1 MGVPSHSKIRIVS
14 FLADEPGIFVNEH
27 LLAKDV
33 HSKLCIG
40 LCCVPGHQRRQK
52 DGMEERETVS
62 FFPPSPPASLLS
74 SLSQRSRSTGLV
86 LDTGDMEMDQTRSLP
101 VQSGQT
107 AWKGRLQPQGGSFLG
122 TWLFPNLK
130 LCPPQSRTC
139 SGKAFCLSSK
149 FSFLPQSHS
158 YPFQKWSDP

>member
-52 DGMEERETVS
+52 DGMEERETQC
-62 FFPPSPPASLLS
+62 FFLP
-74 SLSQRSRSTGLV
+74 
-86 LDTGDMEMDQTRSLP
+86 SLP
-101 VQSGQT
+101 SRFPAVI
-107 AWKGRLQPQGGSFLG
+107 SFTKVTLYR
-122 TWLFPNLK
+122 P
-130 LCPPQSRTC
+130 C
-139 SGKAFCLSSK
+139 A
-149 FSFLPQSHS
+149 
-158 YPFQKWSDP
+158 